1 MKIILLNRVVML
13 LYLKKRVIDK
23 KIVVK
28 TFLFPENSQ
37 LPCTGKQ
44 KGSKNQIY
52 DFAKELRCS

>member
-37 LPCTGKQ
+37 LPMTGKQ

-52 DFAKELRCS
+52 DFAKEL